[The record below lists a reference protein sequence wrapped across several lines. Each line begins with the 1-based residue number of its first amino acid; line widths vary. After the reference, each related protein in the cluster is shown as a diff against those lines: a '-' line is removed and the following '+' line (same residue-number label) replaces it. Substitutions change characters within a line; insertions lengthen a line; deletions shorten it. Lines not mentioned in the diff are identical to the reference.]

1 MKKRSVV
8 IYVIAAI
15 LIVLYVVLEARRDKN
30 FDWAPGYSQS
40 SKEPL
45 GCSVLYDLLPELFP
59 SGELIK
65 TNRDFYSFIG
75 SNNDTSCNLIVIT
88 DVFDLD
94 RSAGNRLVDWIS
106 LGNNAFISAGSF
118 SESFCEVGGFKESVP
133 AYGMY
138 LNSKPDTSSGTLYYY
153 TDEPEPYYIPG
164 PWTTAALT
172 ADSAIMCDTLMMAQD
187 NYSTPVPVF
196 LQLRIGGG
204 SLYVHGAPHLFS
216 NYVMHNN
223 TALNLAEKTLLSL
236 PDATTYWDEYY
247 KPANR
252 KQTGD
257 GMNIIFE
264 RASLKAA
271 WQLLILL
278 MLLYIIFAGKRQQRA
293 IPVIE
298 PPVNT
303 SVEYIRTLGRLY
315 FEKRNNRDI
324 LNKRLHFLLMTIR
337 LKFSID
343 LKPDDPQF
351 VRRLMMA
358 TGAAENEIKKIA
370 WCFNAVRNEEPDS
383 AMTLKISREID
394 LFYKKYIT

>member
-1 MKKRSVV
+1 
-8 IYVIAAI
+8 
-15 LIVLYVVLEARRDKN
+15 VVLEARRDKI

-40 SKEPL
+40 SKEPM
-45 GCSVLYDLLPELFP
+45 GCSALYDLLPGLFP
-59 SGELIK
+59 SGEFIK
-65 TNRDFYSFIG
+65 SNRDLYTFIG
-75 SNNDTSCNLIVIT
+75 SNNDTNCNLIVIT

-106 LGNNAFISAGSF
+106 LGNNAFISAGSS
-118 SESFCEVGGFKESVP
+118 SESFCDVGGFEETVP

-138 LNSKPDTSSGTLYYY
+138 LNSKPDTSTGRLYYFLN
-153 TDEPEPYYIPG
+153 EPDPYYLPG
-164 PWTTAALT
+164 PWATAVLS
-172 ADSAIMCDTLMMAQD
+172 ADSAAMCDTLMMAQD
-187 NYSTPVPVF
+187 NYNALNPMF
-196 LQLRIGGG
+196 LQLRIGSG
-204 SLYVHGAPHLFS
+204 SLFIHGAPYLFS
-216 NYVMHNN
+216 NYVMHDAV
-223 TALNLAEKTLLSL
+223 ALQLAEKTLLTL
-236 PDATTYWDEYY
+236 PDAKTYWDEYY
-247 KPANR
+247 KPGNR
-252 KQTGD
+252 QQSGD

-278 MLLYIIFAGKRQQRA
+278 MLLYIVFAGKRQQKA

-303 SVEYIRTLGRLY
+303 SAEYIRTLGRLY

-351 VRRLMMA
+351 VRSLMMA
-358 TGAAENEIKKIA
+358 TGAAESEIKKIA

-394 LFYKKYIT
+394 LFYKKYIN